1 MIVTAIGLIAAF
13 LTTFSF
19 IPQALHTI
27 KTKDTSGI
35 SLYMYSIFTAG
46 TFLWLIFGLLTTNI
60 PVIAAN
66 AVTFVFA
73 SIILLFKIKYK

>member
-1 MIVTAIGLIAAF
+1 MITTGIGLIAAF

-35 SLYMYSIFTAG
+35 SLYMYSIFAAG
-46 TFLWLIFGLLTTNI
+46 TFLWLVFGLLTTNI

-66 AVTFVFA
+66 AVTLVFA
-73 SIILLFKIKYK
+73 SIILIFKIKYK

>member
-1 MIVTAIGLIAAF
+1 MITTGIGLLAAF

-46 TFLWLIFGLLTTNI
+46 TFLWLAFGLLTTNI

-66 AVTFVFA
+66 AVTLVFA
-73 SIILLFKIKYK
+73 SIILVFKIKYK